1 MKILASSVSLAS
13 QNAVHPIRINRVS
26 SIEDTWP
33 PLAKTFMH
41 MQSAYNY
48 FHAPLQSKLV

>member
-13 QNAVHPIRINRVS
+13 QNAVHPIRINRVN

-41 MQSAYNY
+41 MQSTYNY